1 MARISVTDKESF
13 SAEDWQQIFRVWCE
27 ANPAMVNSTVHQAGQ
42 RLKALE
48 ELWRK
53 SKTVFASKLGYD
65 NAMPV
70 AVKAMNRAD
79 KSLLAGSNE
88 ASPDATTRPL

>member
-1 MARISVTDKESF
+1 MAMTNVTDEEPF
-13 SAEDWQQIFRVWCE
+13 SARDWQQIFLVWCE
-27 ANPAMVNSTVHQAGQ
+27 ANPEMVNSTVHQAGQ

-48 ELWRK
+48 ELWRE
-53 SKTVFASKLGYD
+53 SKAVFASKLGYD
-65 NAMPV
+65 KAMRV

-88 ASPDATTRPL
+88 TGEMPHHVRL